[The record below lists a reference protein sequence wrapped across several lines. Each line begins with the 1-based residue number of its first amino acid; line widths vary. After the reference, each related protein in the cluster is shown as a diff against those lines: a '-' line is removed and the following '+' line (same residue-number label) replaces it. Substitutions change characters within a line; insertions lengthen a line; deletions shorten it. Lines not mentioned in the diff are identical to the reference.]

1 MTKKNIIQF
10 NIEESKKNE
19 ESNLFKTEGIIT
31 NIGVFDLEET
41 LIASGY
47 AMIEEYDET
56 QVKLDSVE
64 LWIEKNSRN
73 KELIKDNK
81 HFKRALRLSKAPLN
95 SGHVSFAKGIVVNMD
110 ITFSNK
116 AWIEFQRYHFADI
129 ITGMSTMHRI
139 SKFDLTKAFNE
150 YVDGTII
157 HILMDLQKEYKEN
170 PTKENYL
177 KLLYSTPS
185 GLLMT
190 NRVTT
195 NYLQLMNM
203 YAQRHNHRLPE
214 WRQFCEELLEK
225 LPLFKELLIANGQI
239 KEEKLNDK
247 KDIGINPIIKSEN
260 DFKIEIT
267 AKDLEKVDEIMK
279 GRKE

>member
-1 MTKKNIIQF
+1 MTKKNIIQL
-10 NIEESKKNE
+10 NIEESNDFT
-19 ESNLFKTEGIIT
+19 NFFKTEGIIT

-56 QVKLDSVE
+56 QAKLDSVE
-64 LWIEKNSRN
+64 LWIEKNSQN

-110 ITFSNK
+110 ITFTNK